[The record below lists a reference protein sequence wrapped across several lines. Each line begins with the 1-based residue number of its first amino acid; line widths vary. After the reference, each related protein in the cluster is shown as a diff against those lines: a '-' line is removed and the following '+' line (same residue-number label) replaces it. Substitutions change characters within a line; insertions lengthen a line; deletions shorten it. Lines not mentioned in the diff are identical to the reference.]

1 LNDTGL
7 LYAFDRSGQMRTPP
21 TVLELG
27 DRRIN
32 SNFYFDDINSS
43 HKRVVAMDS
52 KGKAYVAN
60 LQGKKF
66 NLSMKIGNNENVQFC
81 MADIVGDIRKDYVL
95 LSGQSL
101 GVNYYDELGD
111 FRKKYQIQ
119 LPNQEKAYIA
129 TVSYLNNEI
138 YLLDNKA
145 EIIQD
150 FPLAGSTRFEI
161 TDFFNDGKQILTV
174 ANDNMIYAYRLSFL

>member
-1 LNDTGL
+1 MRLRDKL
-7 LYAFDRSGQMRTPP
+7 LD
-21 TVLELG
+21 
-27 DRRIN
+27 
-32 SNFYFDDINSS
+32 
-43 HKRVVAMDS
+43 
-52 KGKAYVAN
+52 AN
-60 LQGKKF
+60 GAAK
-66 NLSMKIGNNENVQFC
+66 E

-111 FRKKYQIQ
+111 FRKKYQITLPSIQDDLFPIQ